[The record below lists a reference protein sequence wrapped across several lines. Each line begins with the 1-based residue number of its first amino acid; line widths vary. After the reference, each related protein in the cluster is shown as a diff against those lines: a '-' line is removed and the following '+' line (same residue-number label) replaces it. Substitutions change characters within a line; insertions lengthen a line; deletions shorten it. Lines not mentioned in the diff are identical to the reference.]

1 MANLLQHGWMQLRM
15 SIEDADDAVSYNKRS
30 HGGQLSI
37 CNSIRAFAVVIKVQG
52 GRINPYKTTKPL
64 DSAW

>member
-1 MANLLQHGWMQLRM
+1 MRM

-37 CNSIRAFAVVIKVQG
+37 CNPIRAFAVVIKVQG